1 MPLPRL
7 SSPTPRLLLSALAL
21 APPRRPSSPPLPIG
35 FASPRLAVRA
45 AAPAPL
51 RAVLS
56 ADQRDLGMEAGEQG
70 RPLRVGIVCGGP
82 SAERG
87 VSLNSARSVLDHIQ
101 GEDLIVSCYYID
113 SAMNAFAISPA
124 QLYSNTPSDFDF
136 KLESLAQGFQ
146 SLSDCGASCH
156 QC

>member
-7 SSPTPRLLLSALAL
+7 SSPTPRLLLRALAL

-101 GEDLIVSCYYID
+101 VTLVALRGR
-113 SAMNAFAISPA
+113 
-124 QLYSNTPSDFDF
+124 
-136 KLESLAQGFQ
+136 GFQ
-146 SLSDCGASCH
+146 FNFSIMYLT
-156 QC
+156 